1 MEKRMRCWRIPGSA
15 VRYSIMGIILFFAF
29 FCLPA
34 VVSGAVEKNDTF
46 TENGI
51 EYSITSVEKGRE
63 TVSVRNGQSFT
74 GNELPDHVDYEG
86 VSYQVTD
93 ISSRAFIGNESL
105 ALTSLPAGIT
115 SIGMSA
121 FSGCTNLALTS
132 LPDGVKYVSANTFK
146 DCVSLSLDSMPSG
159 ISGIGDYAFSGCT
172 NLALSAV
179 PDGVTSIGRSAFYN
193 CTGLTEMTLPD
204 SVEQIGQGA
213 FGNCRNWK
221 LAKLPDNLQ
230 SIQPSAFENCESL
243 CITAIPANV
252 ASIGDYAFYNCIGL
266 KRLSM
271 SDGVQTIGFEAFRG
285 CANLSWIR
293 LSDTITSIDSQA
305 FSRCLSLEWVRLP
318 SALLRL
324 PDGLFDYCSNLNYVV
339 LGDNI
344 QEIDKGA
351 FDTYQPH
358 VVYSG
363 TDTATSSALDAA
375 SGPPFYAKP
384 VLTWDGSGSGLGS
397 GDNYISRD
405 LSVSESIIIQKG
417 NTLTVTAGAHLT
429 ITGNFTVEEGAEVI
443 LENGAVLTVNG
454 TLDNYGVITN
464 DGTIENVGALNNYG
478 TIHSYQGVVEGNA
491 VSGNAPLESQIVV
504 TPYSGTFD
512 AMPHPGADVSGVA
525 DDETLSYSTNYSK
538 YYLSNP
544 ELVTWSD
551 TMPEYTTVED
561 AKEPLTVKA
570 ERAGHTVAIISV
582 NVIIR
587 KTKAEI
593 VTYPLSSPIL
603 EGDILEKSA
612 LIGGKAVV
620 AGTDIELEGSFFWGS
635 IERNSVPKLSDS
647 GVTEFD
653 AYFWSSEFSTQNID
667 ISTFYLTVEVIE
679 CTHDGTGRETV
690 VTEATC
696 GHTGENRVICT
707 QCKDALE
714 VITLPLKEHT
724 WDEGEVTTPASVT
737 AAGVRTYT
745 CDVCGAIRTE
755 EIPKLPDIAP
765 EPGNTENP
773 GMTPEPGATEIPGTT
788 PEPGATENPGITPE
802 PGETEPPGAA
812 ADSSGSAKPGTA
824 SGQNSGISN
833 GSGSAGENS
842 GSGISNVNLK
852 KGMSIRDKKTNGI
865 YIVTK
870 VTAAGGMVTYK
881 KPIKRKANIKIPDKI
896 QYKNVVLKVT
906 AVKGKAFYKNSKIK
920 KCTIGKNIKT
930 IGSKAFYGCKKLSC
944 VKIKSRKLGKA
955 GKKAF
960 TRMGSKAKRI
970 KIYVPKKCVKKYKKL
985 FRKRGL
991 VSRAVFRIG

>member
-1 MEKRMRCWRIPGSA
+1 MRCWCIPGSA

-34 VVSGAVEKNDTF
+34 VVSGAAEKNDTF

-74 GNELPDHVDYEG
+74 GNELPDRVDYEG

-132 LPDGVKYVSANTFK
+132 LPDGVEYVNANTFK
-146 DCVSLSLDSMPSG
+146 DCVSLSLTSLPSG

-204 SVEQIGQGA
+204 SVEQIGQGT

-271 SDGVQTIGFEAFRG
+271 SDGVLTIGFEAFRE

-293 LSDTITSIDSQA
+293 LSDTITTIDSQA

-491 VSGNAPLESQIVV
+491 VSGYAPLESQIVV

-570 ERAGHTVAIISV
+570 ERDGHTVAIISV

-635 IERNSVPKLSDS
+635 MERNSVPKLSDS

-724 WDEGEVTTPASVT
+724 WDEGEVTTPEPVE
-737 AAGVRTYT
+737 
-745 CDVCGAIRTE
+745 TE
-755 EIPKLPDIAP
+755 KLV
-765 EPGNTENP
+765 
-773 GMTPEPGATEIPGTT
+773 TT
-788 PEPGATENPGITPE
+788 PEPGATET
-802 PGETEPPGAA
+802 PGAA
-812 ADSSGSAKPGTA
+812 ADPSGSAKPGTS
-824 SGQNSGISN
+824 SGQSSGISN
-833 GSGSAGENS
+833 GSGSAGGNS

-960 TRMGSKAKRI
+960 THMGNKAKKI
-970 KIYVPKKCVKKYKKL
+970 KIYVPKKCAKKYKKL

-991 VSRAVFRIG
+991 VSRAAFYIG